1 MRLIESHNVLQNMVV
16 CAVDSNI
23 ILSQDYLIWPLSKV
37 EGMILFGRAKLDF
50 FLHSDYI
57 IFHHKIMIATRSWN
71 DVLFLQYSGQIDSL
85 QNIGNTLCIL
95 ITRVLS
101 YSKYQPGAVTLSCKQ
116 RSSSTPLDS
125 PSERLTSM
133 TESPKNVRREQQI
146 IMREEKCQSATLHFI
161 TCSVQKVRQ

>member
-1 MRLIESHNVLQNMVV
+1 
-16 CAVDSNI
+16 
-23 ILSQDYLIWPLSKV
+23 
-37 EGMILFGRAKLDF
+37 
-50 FLHSDYI
+50 
-57 IFHHKIMIATRSWN
+57 MIATRSWN
-71 DVLFLQYSGQIDSL
+71 DLLFLQYSGQIDSL

-101 YSKYQPGAVTLSCKQ
+101 YSKYQPGAVPLCCKQ

-133 TESPKNVRREQQI
+133 TESLKNVRREQQI

-161 TCSVQKVRQ
+161 TCSVQKVRYGKNSLTLSDLVIIPEKTKGLVKKHDVLQCIQRTCSS